1 MNSDTGYVRG
11 GLFKNGHLQTPSNVT
26 RICRAIRSKA
36 DGGSVSQ
43 IVYYQ
48 AGVGTGVSLW
58 DRVAGGGAGLGLS
71 ENCREAYAF
80 LANNYTEGDQIVL
93 MGFSRG
99 AFTAR
104 SIAGLIGC
112 IGLLTK
118 KGLASFYQVFSDYE
132 NSRNP
137 KYVPEYP
144 DDPFENRPCFT
155 DEKYAKELEVVRL
168 SRYMIPKEM
177 TDDPCSA
184 VLPGPTFPSRL
195 SPFGT
200 RSVSKAG
207 AY

>member
-1 MNSDTGYVRG
+1 MNSDNGYVRP
-11 GLFKNGHLQTPSNVT
+11 GLFGNGHLQTPSNVT

-36 DGGSVSQ
+36 DGGNVSQ

-48 AGVGTGVSLW
+48 AGVGTGASLW
-58 DRVAGGGAGLGLS
+58 DRVAGGGAGFGLS

-80 LANNYTEGDQIVL
+80 LANNYTHGDDIVL

-118 KGLASFYQVFSDYE
+118 KGLASFYQVFKDYE

-155 DEKYAKELEVVRL
+155 DAAYAKELEVVRFFQ
-168 SRYMIPKEM
+168 IHGPKAV
-177 TDDPCSA
+177 THSFCSA
-184 VLPGPTFPSRL
+184 VSPGPMFPSR
-195 SPFGT
+195 P
-200 RSVSKAG
+200 
-207 AY
+207 